1 METGPHIKEL
11 AALIEKHTKDYVLL
25 HTNLPRNYEKEARWY
40 AAYQIA
46 EEMRECYTT
55 RDWAD
60 FVLNG
65 MQPLTDEDVKLLF
78 DPEETGTI
86 YWPSRAEL
94 RRFYGLNPQE

>member
-1 METGPHIKEL
+1 VETGPHIKEL
-11 AALIEKHTKDYVLL
+11 AALIEKHTEDYV
-25 HTNLPRNYEKEARWY
+25 PFIPYKKRDYEKEARWY
-40 AAYQIA
+40 AAHQIA
-46 EEMRECYTT
+46 EEMRQSYTT
-55 RDWAD
+55 KDWAD